1 MKADKEKELFIEL
14 RSPGKGAA
22 KTFPSAEGL
31 TLGTDY
37 GCDMTVEHPGL
48 PRSYGFVKKRGKKG
62 HALKLPAFARG
73 VLKKGTSTLPIHT
86 LMEMD
91 RLEKSGGFYL
101 VDVRPGDTGEIL
113 LGEASI
119 RFGYRQKPPAAPR
132 LPFIPFLSG
141 GDYLFLLTLVLSVTL
156 HMAFVSYLNSLEIIK
171 RSPFEAIKTMEPRF
185 AKLILRP
192 REPLKE
198 KLTPLTVKKEEEVEE
213 KSAEKKPVEK
223 KAVKKKKGMVETAVS
238 KKKGPAVSEKP
249 PDLKTLQAERKGR
262 ITKKVKTKGLLGV
275 IGAKGGVLAG
285 LKTDEV
291 LSDVESI
298 IANANG
304 IETEVVDDLAEL
316 GTMEVAT
323 VSRGL
328 PEVGNIIE
336 EARGEE
342 ELLKE
347 KTELASFQKKEKKRI
362 EEIKTLR
369 NEADV
374 YRVVKSYVGGLKYLY
389 NNALRKDPTLK
400 GTITVRL
407 VIVADGSFS
416 NLEML
421 SSTLGHPPL
430 EKAILKRIGLWKFK
444 KIAGAKNFTI
454 TYTFDFAPV
463 G

>member
-1 MKADKEKELFIEL
+1 MKANRAKELFIEL
-14 RSPGKGAA
+14 RSTGKGAA
-22 KTFPSAEGL
+22 KTFRSAEGL

-48 PRSYGFVKKRGKKG
+48 PRSYGFVKKRGKRG
-62 HALKLPAFARG
+62 HALKLPSFASG
-73 VLKKGTSTLPIHT
+73 VLKKGKSTLPINT

-141 GDYLFLLTLVLSVTL
+141 GDYLFLLTLVFSMAL
-156 HMAFVSYLNSLEIIK
+156 HIAFVSHLNSLEIIK
-171 RSPFEAIKTMEPRF
+171 RSPVEAIKTMEPRF
-185 AKLILRP
+185 AKLIFRP
-192 REPLKE
+192 GETLKE
-198 KLTPLTVKKEEEVEE
+198 KISPPEVKEVKKEEEVEE
-213 KSAEKKPVEK
+213 KPAEKKPVEK
-223 KAVKKKKGMVETAVS
+223 KAVEKKSPAKKKGAV
-238 KKKGPAVSEKP
+238 VSENP

-262 ITKKVKTKGLLGV
+262 ITRKVKTKGLLGV

-291 LSDVESI
+291 LRDVDSI
-298 IANANG
+298 IANAS
-304 IETEVVDDLAEL
+304 ETEVVDDLGEL
-316 GTMEVAT
+316 GTMEVAAF
-323 VSRGL
+323 SRGL
-328 PEVGNIIE
+328 PEARNIIE

-342 ELLKE
+342 EILKE
-347 KTELASFQKKEKKRI
+347 KTELASFKKKEKKRV

-389 NNALRKDPTLK
+389 NNSLRKDPTLK

-407 VIVADGSFS
+407 VIVADGGFS
-416 NLEML
+416 KLEML

-444 KIAGAKNFTI
+444 KVEGAENFTI